1 MQQSAAA
8 HVLDLNL
15 GEECPIGPGLSAA
28 AAVGDGAPGRDMLL
42 PFRTDVLRHTLV
54 QWLCIAKSLC
64 LNSGFV
70 RPEPVL
76 TNDLFWPGKLEQ
88 SIAPSG

>member
-1 MQQSAAA
+1 MQQSAVA

-28 AAVGDGAPGRDMLL
+28 AAVGDGAPGRYMLL

-54 QWLCIAKSLC
+54 QGLCRTKHSLC
-64 LNSGFV
+64 LNWWFSFV
-70 RPEPVL
+70 
-76 TNDLFWPGKLEQ
+76 
-88 SIAPSG
+88 PSLS